1 MAPSPGEKKSTVT
14 YLLKPGELTLKGG
27 NRESFEGILKRN
39 LGKMLRSPGA
49 RIEMTSGRFYVHCPE
64 DYCAETE
71 NALARLLGI
80 AGWAKARI
88 CEKKPEVLLAAIA
101 EEGRNLWDRG
111 LKSFKIEARRTDK
124 SFPLDSYGIR
134 CAGGNAVLEAAPGL
148 KVDVKNP
155 QGIINV
161 EIRERA
167 YIYGDSRR
175 GLQGLPVGTAGRGLL
190 LLSGG
195 IDSPVAG
202 FMMAGRGMGIDAVHF
217 HAWPYTSAE
226 ARQKAVRLA
235 EILGRYTLGVRLYAP
250 GFTPVQQRIKERA
263 PLPWAT
269 VLLRMAMMEAAEKIA
284 LKLRAKCLITGES
297 LSQVASQ
304 TVENISCTQSRIK
317 LPVLRP
323 LIGMDKESIIR
334 KSVDIGAYETSI
346 LPYEDCCVL
355 FSPPHPVLRGD
366 PEEAGRLYEALELDE
381 LLAEAL
387 AGAAMEKCGF

>member
-1 MAPSPGEKKSTVT
+1 MASSSEEKKPDLT
-14 YLLKPGELTLKGG
+14 YLVKPGELTLKGG
-27 NRESFEGILKRN
+27 NRESFERILKRN
-39 LGKMLRSPGA
+39 LEKMLLPGA
-49 RIEMTSGRFYVHCPE
+49 KIGKTPGRFYVHCPE
-64 DYCAETE
+64 EEAAETE
-71 NALARLLGI
+71 AALGRLLGI
-80 AGWAKARI
+80 AGWARARK
-88 CEKKPEVLLAAIA
+88 CEKKPELLLAAIA
-101 EEGRNLWDRG
+101 AEGKAFWEQG
-111 LKSFKIEARRTDK
+111 IKTFKIEARRTDK
-124 SFPLDSYGIR
+124 NFPLDSYAIR
-134 CAGGNAVLEAAPGL
+134 CAGGEAVLEAAPGL
-148 KVDVKNP
+148 MVDVKDP

-161 EIRERA
+161 EIREKA
-167 YIYGDSRR
+167 YIYGNSRR

-202 FMMAGRGMGIDAVHF
+202 FMMAGRGMGIDAVYF

-235 EILGRYTLGVRLYAP
+235 EILGRYTLGIRLYVA

-263 PLPWAT
+263 PPAWTT

-284 LKLRAKCLITGES
+284 RKLRAKCLITGES

-323 LIGMDKESIIR
+323 LIGMDKETIIR
-334 KSVDIGAYETSI
+334 KAEAIGTYETSI

-366 PEEAGRLYEALELDE
+366 PEEAGRLYEALELE
-381 LLAEAL
+381 KLLDEAL
-387 AGAAMEKCGF
+387 AAAEVEKIALP